1 MSIINS
7 NKLKNRFSS
16 VLDIPKDVMLDLPKI
31 TVIGDI
37 QIYIENHRGIIE
49 YTSELVR
56 LSTSLGQLS
65 IKGKNLILRNISIEE
80 IYIDGE
86 IQEIAFQR

>member
-16 VLDIPKDVMLDLPKI
+16 VLDIPKDVMLDLPKL
-31 TVIGDI
+31 TVIGDM

-65 IKGKNLILRNISIEE
+65 IKGEKLILRNISIEE

-86 IQEIAFQR
+86 IREIAFQR